1 MASTVQPART
11 KRTPTVAHESNHITH
26 QKFKPTTDR
35 SQGPT
40 PKVAVAKQVASIMS
54 IKSKTLK
61 RTHKNSHSKHT
72 ASCAVN
78 DEGIEFATS
87 PDRGAKRVH
96 IRATP
101 EKMKQIQADA
111 RETIRMEFGQTKAT
125 QETAEPEELDDD
137 QCKWQ
142 SVHRGLMA
150 PSGEALKHPAA
161 DMLLE
166 FSMKGCP
173 VETGPKWT
181 KAMLDAALAKGAH
194 PSAMEP
200 EAAAQLRAESI
211 EKANQG
217 FCRLVPWI
225 DIKDDPPA
233 NLKILFVV
241 DREKLISSVIFLAIA
256 CRKAIVNIAVLPN
269 LLIVWLFIF
278 DSVLL
283 QPNLVWLFLLM
294 RVAFTLERSR
304 CWGFFVVM
312 LRHV

>member
-1 MASTVQPART
+1 
-11 KRTPTVAHESNHITH
+11 
-26 QKFKPTTDR
+26 
-35 SQGPT
+35 
-40 PKVAVAKQVASIMS
+40 VAVAKQVASMMS

-101 EKMKQIQADA
+101 EKMKHIQADA
-111 RETIRMEFGQTKAT
+111 RKMIRMEFGQTKAT

-161 DMLLE
+161 DMLLK
-166 FSMKGCP
+166 FLMKGCP

-283 QPNLVWLFLLM
+283 RPNLVWLFLLM